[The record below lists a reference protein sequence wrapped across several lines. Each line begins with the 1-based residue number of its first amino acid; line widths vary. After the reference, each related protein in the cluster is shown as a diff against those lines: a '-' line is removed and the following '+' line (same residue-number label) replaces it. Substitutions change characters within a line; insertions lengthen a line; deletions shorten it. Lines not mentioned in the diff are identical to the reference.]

1 MNAVLNDAVEHWKHV
16 DPLFRKPANN
26 DEFDRLVTHL
36 DELLDVVGDDEQH
49 PLASLVNL
57 LGTLVAEYESEHV
70 EEPSANGIGAL
81 KELIA
86 LSQLHQSDLPEIGS
100 QGVVSEVLKGK
111 RELNIR
117 QIKALAKRFNV
128 TPDTFIDAT

>member
-1 MNAVLNDAVEHWKHV
+1 MNAVLNDAVEHWKYI
-16 DPLFRKPANN
+16 DPLFRKPAN
-26 DEFDRLVTHL
+26 DEELDRLVDHL

-70 EEPSANGIGAL
+70 EEPSATGVDVL
-81 KELIA
+81 KELMVMN
-86 LSQLHQSDLPEIGS
+86 QLRQSDFPEIGS
-100 QGVVSEVLKGK
+100 QGVVSEVLNGK

-117 QIKALAKRFNV
+117 QVKALAKRFNV
-128 TPDTFIDAT
+128 TLETFI